1 MENIID
7 MIAMDS
13 EPAKISDE
21 LKDLMYQKAAKRV
34 EDLRPEIG
42 NATVVR
48 LVNNSATARLVTVI
62 DSVGGSTTIGT
73 FTLPGNTVELV
84 EKKQTEAIFAANA
97 AILGAK
103 AGYTN

>member
-34 EDLRPEIG
+34 EDLRPEMG
-42 NATVVR
+42 NAMFDKIEDEVDEV
-48 LVNNSATARLVTVI
+48 
-62 DSVGGSTTIGT
+62 D
-73 FTLPGNTVELV
+73 
-84 EKKQTEAIFAANA
+84 TESQEEE
-97 AILGAK
+97 
-103 AGYTN
+103 

>member
-42 NATVVR
+42 NAMFDEIEDEVDEV
-48 LVNNSATARLVTVI
+48 
-62 DSVGGSTTIGT
+62 D
-73 FTLPGNTVELV
+73 
-84 EKKQTEAIFAANA
+84 TEPQEEE
-97 AILGAK
+97 
-103 AGYTN
+103 

>member
-13 EPAKISDE
+13 EPAKVSDE

-42 NATVVR
+42 NAMFDEIEDEVDEV
-48 LVNNSATARLVTVI
+48 
-62 DSVGGSTTIGT
+62 D
-73 FTLPGNTVELV
+73 
-84 EKKQTEAIFAANA
+84 TEPQEEE
-97 AILGAK
+97 
-103 AGYTN
+103 

>member
-34 EDLRPEIG
+34 EDLRPVMG
-42 NATVVR
+42 NAMFYKIEDEVDEV
-48 LVNNSATARLVTVI
+48 
-62 DSVGGSTTIGT
+62 D
-73 FTLPGNTVELV
+73 
-84 EKKQTEAIFAANA
+84 TEPQEEE
-97 AILGAK
+97 
-103 AGYTN
+103 